1 MIFVKIQGIG
11 WVSPR
16 RCCHP
21 LHELSV
27 GKKSPAVRSVSINMS
42 TNVSKH
48 YNKNVPA
55 GSVFCH
61 NHLKSERILI
71 QTKTS
76 TATNEE
82 LVEDST
88 NSSLVAFK
96 QQCIKIKDIG
106 YVKLI
111 YDANNFIIR

>member
-1 MIFVKIQGIG
+1 M
-11 WVSPR
+11 
-16 RCCHP
+16 
-21 LHELSV
+21 HELSV

-48 YNKNVPA
+48 YNKNVPV

-76 TATNEE
+76 TATNKEY
-82 LVEDST
+82 LH
-88 NSSLVAFK
+88 
-96 QQCIKIKDIG
+96 
-106 YVKLI
+106 
-111 YDANNFIIR
+111 FIMKFAEVRTALHYRKAVCGEYFMLLKHLNENV